1 MSLATQPFHSSVR
14 TAISKNRDPLTG
26 EQTQLL
32 TTSQLELNWRSGEL
46 EVRCKVSRVALNG
59 ARVERITRRPNRA

>member
-1 MSLATQPFHSSVR
+1 MNLATQPFHSSVR
-14 TAISKNRDPLTG
+14 TAISKNSDPLTG

-32 TTSQLELNWRSGEL
+32 TSSQLELSWRSGEL

-59 ARVERITRRPNRA
+59 VRAARSESRLRR